1 MNALARSSHPVKG
14 EPSHPPR
21 VIQTWQ
27 LLSRQ
32 RQPADQPELARRM
45 KIRFASINQQKIR
58 EVCEILEPSG
68 IEVKPFPLRIE
79 ELRTEDLQQLVSDKL
94 LTAFKLIGKPV
105 FVEHTGLF
113 VKSLNGFPGGLTQIF
128 WDRLQAE
135 RFSELIGRLDDPAAE
150 ARTLIGYCDGR
161 KRHFFEGIVAG
172 RISSSPAGHGG
183 FEWDDVF
190 IPDGHNETFA
200 QLGKQKNGLSM
211 RRRALD
217 AFVTFLR
224 ES

>member
-1 MNALARSSHPVKG
+1 MRQRSSVETELARS
-14 EPSHPPR
+14 
-21 VIQTWQ
+21 
-27 LLSRQ
+27 
-32 RQPADQPELARRM
+32 M
-45 KIRFASINQQKIR
+45 KIRFASINPQKIL
-58 EVCEILEPSG
+58 EVCEILQPSG
-68 IEVKPFPLRIE
+68 IEVKPFPIRIE
-79 ELRTEDLQQLVSDKL
+79 ELRTEDLHQLVSDKL
-94 LTAFKLIGKPV
+94 LVAFKMIGKPV

-113 VKSLNGFPGGLTQIF
+113 INSLNGFPGGLTQIF

-161 KRHFFEGIVAG
+161 KRHFFEGVVAG
-172 RISSSPAGHGG
+172 RIAPSPAGHGG

-190 IPDGHNETFA
+190 IPEGQTQTFA
-200 QLGKQKNGLSM
+200 QLGTQKNGLSM

-217 AFVTFLR
+217 AFVAYLR